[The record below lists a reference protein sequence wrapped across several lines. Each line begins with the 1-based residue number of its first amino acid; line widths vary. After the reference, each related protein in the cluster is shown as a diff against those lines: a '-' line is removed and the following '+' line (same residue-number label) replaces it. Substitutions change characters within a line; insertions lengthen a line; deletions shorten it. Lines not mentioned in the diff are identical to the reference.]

1 MIALV
6 TGGAGVVGKALCREL
21 LARDVCVR
29 VLVLPGDTQAG
40 FLPRGVEVFYGDV
53 SDYESIRKAFV
64 GVDLV
69 YHLAA
74 ILLSTKPGAF
84 GRINAG
90 GTRNV
95 VAAAQEAGVRRL
107 VYVSSISVTYPV
119 LTEYG
124 KSKLAGESCVKDSGL
139 EWTIV
144 RPTLVIGEPVGY
156 GGGIE
161 FNMYADYVRR
171 FPVYFL
177 PGGGKCLKRPVK
189 SVDLVKGIALAG
201 LSENA
206 VKKTYALAGE
216 RVLSMADMAKKDIMP
231 AVTAYIREQVDAALA
246 KKALSE
252 ALPTAAEESL
262 AASLSEK
269 QVQFAQLIDELKAET
284 AKAAATEEPLAQAF
298 AYRNNVFAK
307 MEELRAVGDSME
319 AETAAEYWPYPSYT
333 DLLFGV

>member
-40 FLPRGVEVFYGDV
+40 FLPEGVEVFYGDV
-53 SDYESIRKAFV
+53 SDADSIRDAFV

-84 GRINAG
+84 ERINAG

-95 VAAAQEAGVRRL
+95 VAAAQAAHVKRL

-124 KSKLAGESCVKDSGL
+124 KSKLAGESYVKNSGL

-144 RPTLVIGEPVGY
+144 RPTLVISSPIGT
-156 GGGIE
+156 GGIE
-161 FNMYADYVRR
+161 FNMFVSYVKR
-171 FPVYFL
+171 FPVYFM

-189 SVDLVKGIALAG
+189 STDLVKGIALAG
-201 LSENA
+201 LSEHA
-206 VKKTYALAGE
+206 VGKTYALAGE
-216 RVLSMADMAKKDIMP
+216 TVLSMADMAKAVLKQAGKRHCMIP
-231 AVTAYIREQVDAALA
+231 LPWWISKKLAVLKSWIGGRPVTAEQALAGFLYDAAPDI
-246 KKALSE
+246 E
-252 ALPTAAEESL
+252 N
-262 AASLSEK
+262 
-269 QVQFAQLIDELKAET
+269 
-284 AKAAATEEPLAQAF
+284 AKADLGYEPGSPLKF
-298 AYRNNVFAK
+298 
-307 MEELRAVGDSME
+307 
-319 AETAAEYWPYPSYT
+319 
-333 DLLFGV
+333 

>member
-40 FLPRGVEVFYGDV
+40 FLPEGVEVFYGDV
-53 SDYESIRKAFV
+53 SDLESIRKAFE

-84 GRINAG
+84 ERINTD

-95 VAAAQEAGVRRL
+95 VAAAREAGVKRL
-107 VYVSSISVTYPV
+107 LYVSSISVTYPV

-124 KSKLAGESCVKDSGL
+124 KSKLAGESCVKESSL

-161 FNMYADYVRR
+161 FNMYANYVRR

-206 VKKTYALAGE
+206 VGKTYVLAGEGVLSLAEMAKAVLKLAGMRHWMIPMPWWIAKKLAALKSWIGGKPVTAEQALAGF
-216 RVLSMADMAKKDIMP
+216 L
-231 AVTAYIREQVDAALA
+231 YDAAPDIENARVDLDYHPG
-246 KKALSE
+246 S
-252 ALPTAAEESL
+252 
-262 AASLSEK
+262 
-269 QVQFAQLIDELKAET
+269 
-284 AKAAATEEPLAQAF
+284 PL
-298 AYRNNVFAK
+298 
-307 MEELRAVGDSME
+307 EI
-319 AETAAEYWPYPSYT
+319 
-333 DLLFGV
+333 